1 MPKEAGGDYTPCPTG
16 NHTAICV
23 SVIDLGTQLKDYSGE
38 VKERRE
44 IQIEWE
50 VCEELRDDG
59 QPYKLRKTYTFSSS
73 EKSNL
78 RKDLE
83 SWRGVKFTDKDL
95 GPGGFQISDVLGKPC
110 LLNVVHTERK
120 GNVYPD
126 IASLARL
133 PKGMPVP
140 KPVQELILFSLEPGE
155 YDSTVF
161 PKLHEKVQDI
171 IRLSPEWGKLM
182 TGGRGAMET
191 GEAEDIPF

>member
-1 MPKEAGGDYTPCPTG
+1 MALTMPKENGGQFTPCPTG

-23 SVIDLGTQLKDYSGE
+23 SVIDLGTQLKDYAGE

-59 QPYKLRKTYTFSSS
+59 TPYKLRKTYTFSSS

-110 LLNVVHTERK
+110 LLNVVHTERN

-140 KPVQELILFSLEPGE
+140 TPVQELILLSLEAGE
-155 YDSTVF
+155 YDPHVF
-161 PKLHEKVQDI
+161 PKLHERVQEI
-171 IRLSPEWGKLM
+171 IRQSPEWGKLQ
-182 TGGRGAMET
+182 TGYNQAVDDG
-191 GEAEDIPF
+191 IPF